1 MKFNFSILTC
11 RMNSVDAVKLIPP
24 SCLPAQ
30 IWLQLERSCLFLM
43 AKLAYGIFPVQLDH
57 TLVWLDIPRK
67 YERWK
72 YERMV
77 LFC

>member
-1 MKFNFSILTC
+1 
-11 RMNSVDAVKLIPP
+11 
-24 SCLPAQ
+24 
-30 IWLQLERSCLFLM
+30 M

-67 YERWK
+67 YER
-72 YERMV
+72 MV